1 VIIIAFT
8 SINFNIISYNFLLK
22 NTSTPKIITTV
33 KIYVIVVS
41 CLKKEVK
48 KNIIEIKLNVKT
60 NRDLYCKN
68 PLKTNS
74 SINGIRNIKGKI
86 FDKLNFI
93 KSLSSI
99 KDS

>member
-8 SINFNIISYNFLLK
+8 SIKFNIFPYNSLLK
-22 NTSTPKIITTV
+22 NTDSPKIITTIR
-33 KIYVIVVS
+33 IYVIVVS

-48 KNIIEIKLNVKT
+48 RNIIEIKLNVKT

-68 PLKTNS
+68 PLNTNS
-74 SINGIRNIKGKI
+74 SINGMRNIKGKI
-86 FDKLNFI
+86 FEKLNLL